1 MLAIGYWLLASS
13 LITSNFIIMRNFRKL
28 NVWILGMEI
37 VKDIYLL
44 TKDLPAY
51 EQYGLT
57 NQIRRAA
64 ISIPSNIAE
73 GSSRKTNPDFA
84 RFLEVALGSS
94 FEIETQLLIANEL
107 NYLKIEQTSDVLN
120 KLSILQKQVNALIT
134 KVRS

>member
-1 MLAIGYWLLASS
+1 
-13 LITSNFIIMRNFRKL
+13 MRNFRNL

>member
-1 MLAIGYWLLASS
+1 
-13 LITSNFIIMRNFRKL
+13 
-28 NVWILGMEI
+28 MEI

>member
-1 MLAIGYWLLASS
+1 
-13 LITSNFIIMRNFRKL
+13 MRNFRKL

-94 FEIETQLLIANEL
+94 FEIETQLVIANEL
-107 NYLKIEQTSDVLN
+107 NYFKIEQTSDVLS
-120 KLSILQKQVNALIT
+120 KLNILQKQVNALIT

>member
-1 MLAIGYWLLASS
+1 
-13 LITSNFIIMRNFRKL
+13 MRNFRKL

>member
-1 MLAIGYWLLASS
+1 
-13 LITSNFIIMRNFRKL
+13 MRNFRKL
-28 NVWILGMEI
+28 NIWILGMEI

-51 EQYGLT
+51 EQYELT

-84 RFLEVALGSS
+84 RFLEIALGSS
-94 FEIETQLLIANEL
+94 FELETQLLITNEL
-107 NYLKIEQTSDVLN
+107 NYFKVEQTSDVLN
-120 KLSILQKQVNALIT
+120 KISILQK
-134 KVRS
+134 

>member
-1 MLAIGYWLLASS
+1 
-13 LITSNFIIMRNFRKL
+13 MRNFRNL

-134 KVRS
+134 KERS